1 MQNNPCRIAAGG
13 YQSGRERRG
22 PSTPTALLST
32 SPPAHRED
40 LPMMDSFFKDMPFF
54 KDAPFFKDGLFA
66 QGLPTVDLAAARG
79 AFVGQA
85 REAAAMQRK
94 LADAQLQQ
102 WQAAAEAARQQRDQ
116 AAAFGMDAMKAS
128 VDAMFSFQQAA
139 LDAMAPK
146 AEA

>member
-1 MQNNPCRIAAGG
+1 
-13 YQSGRERRG
+13 
-22 PSTPTALLST
+22 
-32 SPPAHRED
+32 
-40 LPMMDSFFKDMPFF
+40 MDTFFKDMPFL
-54 KDAPFFKDGLFA
+54 KNSPFLKDGLFPK
-66 QGLPTVDLAAARG
+66 GLPAMDLGAARG
-79 AFVGQA
+79 AFVSQA

-128 VDAMFSFQQAA
+128 IDAMFSFQQAA
-139 LDAMAPK
+139 LDAMAQK